1 MLYDL
6 DVLYEDKPSDLKD
19 EIENSLDKKKAYFI
33 EKNETL
39 VVFFRERFY
48 EDVKNVIYE
57 KWALCQSVRM
67 KRFLRTRLSHFGFW
81 SSSLF

>member
-1 MLYDL
+1 MNELNERDIYSIIGMLYDL

-57 KWALCQSVRM
+57 KCWC
-67 KRFLRTRLSHFGFW
+67 
-81 SSSLF
+81 